1 MAHDAVPPPDTPS
14 QPDEELYTRGT
25 GALVRQVLLLHW
37 LEITATLILTVGS
50 LVAAWSGSQAAR
62 WGGLQSSSYTAAS
75 ARRVDAVRAA
85 NRAGQLSLYDSM
97 TFDGWVRATG
107 LGLTMEADLYR
118 RRFRQEFVPSFEA
131 WLARD
136 PFNNPEA
143 PPSPLF
149 MPEYVPQSEVESQQL
164 EQEAERLFTQG
175 ERANTISS
183 NYALNGFFAAVAL
196 FFAGTAPRFK
206 WRPLRTMMVLV
217 GSGMLLWCILNGITY
232 PKM

>member
-1 MAHDAVPPPDTPS
+1 MS
-14 QPDEELYTRGT
+14 QDVDDPLPDEALPPIGT

-37 LEITATLILTVGS
+37 LEITATLILTIGS

-62 WGGLQSSSYTAAS
+62 WGGVQSSSYTAAS
-75 ARRVDAVRAA
+75 ARRVDAVRAS
-85 NRAGQLSLYDSM
+85 NRAGQLGLYDSM
-97 TFDGWVRATG
+97 TFDGWARASG
-107 LGLTMEADLYR
+107 LGLTTEADLYR
-118 RRFRQEFVPSFEA
+118 RRFRPEFVPAFEA
-131 WLARD
+131 WLALGS
-136 PFNNPEA
+136 FNNPDA

-149 MPEYVPQSEVESQQL
+149 MPEYLPQSEVESQQL
-164 EQEAERLFTQG
+164 EQEAERLFAQG

-217 GSGMLLWCILNGITY
+217 GLAMLGWCILNVITY